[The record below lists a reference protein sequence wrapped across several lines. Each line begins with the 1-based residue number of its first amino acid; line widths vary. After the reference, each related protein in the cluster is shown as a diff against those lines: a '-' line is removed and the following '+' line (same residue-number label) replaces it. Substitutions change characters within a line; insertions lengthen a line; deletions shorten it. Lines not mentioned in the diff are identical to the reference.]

1 MCYAFILA
9 KENLMAQGWETWKP
23 SGCVENHYA
32 LHFCSWSI
40 KMCLS
45 FKSLHLFRSHQSQ
58 QVSRDFLLPDFLC
71 VPMSNE
77 ELGLIVVSMSQSMER
92 NTIWEHIKNCH
103 GLTVGSIAQGPLV
116 QTELGH
122 IILLDELGELWFLCG
137 PGAVGN
143 VFLSHTHKE
152 ES

>member
-45 FKSLHLFRSHQSQ
+45 FKSLHLFRFHQWH
-58 QVSRDFLLPDFLC
+58 QVSWDFLLPDFLC

-77 ELGLIVVSMSQSMER
+77 ELRLTYCCIYVAIYGEEYYLRAHKKLPWIDCRKHSTG
-92 NTIWEHIKNCH
+92 TISADRARTYHLTGWAGGAMISLWTRSGWEC
-103 GLTVGSIAQGPLV
+103 VPV
-116 QTELGH
+116 
-122 IILLDELGELWFLCG
+122 
-137 PGAVGN
+137 
-143 VFLSHTHKE
+143 THP
-152 ES
+152 